1 MQVTAWSLMGLTWIE
16 NLAALEGM
24 DEFVGDGVSG
34 RMLDKILTE
43 IAAGGGPAR
52 AQTETGD

>member
-1 MQVTAWSLMGLTWIE
+1 MGLTWIE

-24 DEFVGDGVSG
+24 DEFVGDGISS

-43 IAAGGGPAR
+43 IAAGNGPAR
-52 AQTETGD
+52 ARAEIGD